1 MKSHVS
7 LSVELGSKVAV
18 VDRWYVFL
26 TATAIPSIPLIF
38 FFLSWQATWVRNSCY
53 KHVSCG
59 ERGSWG
65 SLWDRDPLL
74 GYCRWCSYSQRS
86 WRNPPGCWWFVWF
99 LKIFSNS
106 WLWSICAWKWVLMNI
121 IKKAICYL
129 LKTLTAGVL
138 LNKGFVLTI

>member
-18 VDRWYVFL
+18 VDRCGMFSSLLLQFPVSLWY
-26 TATAIPSIPLIF
+26 F
-38 FFLSWQATWVRNSCY
+38 FFSWQATWVRNSCY

-59 ERGSWG
+59 DRGSWG

>member
-18 VDRWYVFL
+18 VDRWCVFL

-59 ERGSWG
+59 DRGSWG